1 MGSAGVQN
9 AEVMRRE
16 LKARQEANVRG
27 LLALLTA
34 KPGLS
39 TQQRAAAVHP
49 LMGSL
54 PLPVSHPNKC
64 PLRPDRASSLWHLHA
79 CMCNCPP

>member
-1 MGSAGVQN
+1 MRLTGAVRMQN
-9 AEVMRRE
+9 TEVMRRE

-34 KPGLS
+34 KPNLS

-54 PLPVSHPNKC
+54 PLPVSP
-64 PLRPDRASSLWHLHA
+64 PEYSLL
-79 CMCNCPP
+79 P

>member
-1 MGSAGVQN
+1 MLAHAGVQN

-16 LKARQEANVRG
+16 LKARQEASVRG
-27 LLALLTA
+27 LLALLTS
-34 KPGLS
+34 KPSLS

-54 PLPVSHPNKC
+54 PLPVC
-64 PLRPDRASSLWHLHA
+64 PLS
-79 CMCNCPP
+79 PPTLAALPC